1 MSSEKN
7 SKNYLNLDNNEKQK
21 KISKLHLVIILSCII
36 ISGIIIRAYYLPND
50 LPISLDGLI
59 FFWYANDIAILNSL
73 PIDYSPAN
81 NGWPIFLSIFFEFYN
96 STNFMDY
103 MFLQRIISIVLSSL
117 TVIPIY
123 FLAKKYFSKKIAL
136 IGTMLFTFEP
146 RIIQNSIFGISEPL
160 FILLVTSSIVCFLHQ
175 QKKIIIF
182 AFMLISF
189 ASIVRSEGIIL
200 LIAFTI
206 LYGIRFRNSK
216 KISYEIP
223 ILILVFILIILP
235 MSSYRVE
242 VNGNDSLLSRIP
254 NIFDQTNELEQNTVA
269 ENIQNSQKNDEM
281 KNIFLLIGWASIP
294 FFIFLI
300 PYGIYQVIR
309 YENTGIR
316 SLLTILFFIS
326 IPAIYAISF
335 LPDTRYLLILY
346 PILSVISLFSVKK
359 YFDKFSNKNIG
370 LIILISLILI
380 GSIVFLEIKKI
391 DVNHEHESLK
401 IAKIVSEKTG
411 IINQYTMESGYL
423 PIIGM
428 QELEEFPILKSDF
441 EKLGNDMKHC
451 VNIHACENIIP
462 IKSNNI
468 IEFLQ
473 NSKEK
478 GITHLVIDN
487 KEKRRAVFVN
497 DIFENE
503 QKFSYLIKIYDS
515 KEEQLSYQV
524 KIFKINYDKFDC
536 IVKEICN

>member
-1 MSSEKN
+1 MNNNKINYDIKEK
-7 SKNYLNLDNNEKQK
+7 
-21 KISKLHLVIILSCII
+21 SKLHLIIIL
-36 ISGIIIRAYYLPND
+36 GIIGITGFVLRIYYSPFD
-50 LPISLDGLI
+50 TPITLDGLK
-59 FFWYANDIAILNSL
+59 FFWYANDIALLGTL
-73 PIDYSPAN
+73 PLDYSPAN
-81 NGWPIFLSIFFEFYN
+81 NGWSIFLSFFFKIFN
-96 STNFMDY
+96 SNNFMDL
-103 MFLQRIISIVLSSL
+103 MALQRIVSLSLSVL
-117 TVIPIY
+117 TIIPIY
-123 FLAKKYFSKKIAL
+123 FLGRKYFSEKLAV
-136 IGTMLFTFEP
+136 IGSGLFVLEP
-146 RIIQNSIFGISEPL
+146 RIIQNSIGGITEPL
-160 FILLVTSSIVCFLHQ
+160 FILLITSSIVCFLHQ

-200 LIAFTI
+200 LIPFVI
-206 LYGIRFRNSK
+206 LYGIRFRKSK
-216 KISYEIP
+216 KVFFEIP

-235 MSSYRVE
+235 ISMYRVE
-242 VNGNDSLLSRIP
+242 VTGYDSLVSRIP
-254 NIFDQTNELEQNTVA
+254 DVFDQTNELEQNTIT
-269 ENIQNSQKNDEM
+269 ENIQNSQKIDGI
-281 KNIFLLIGWASIP
+281 KNIISLIGWASIP

-300 PYGIYQVIR
+300 PYGIYQIIR
-309 YENTGIR
+309 TEKNKTKF
-316 SLLTILFFIS
+316 LVTILFFMS
-326 IPAIYAISF
+326 IPATYAISF
-335 LPDTRYLLILY
+335 LPDPRYLLMLY
-346 PILSVISLFSVKK
+346 PILSVISLFSIRK
-359 YFDKFSNKNIG
+359 YFSKVSNKNIG
-370 LIILISLILI
+370 VIILIGLILI
-380 GSIVFLEIKKI
+380 SSIIFLEIKKI

-411 IINQYTMESGYL
+411 IINQYAMESGYL

-428 QELEEFPILKSDF
+428 QELEEFPILKSNF

-462 IKSNNI
+462 VESNNI

-503 QKFSYLIKIYDS
+503 QNFSYLIKIYDS

-536 IVKEICN
+536 IVKEICY

>member
-1 MSSEKN
+1 MSNKKN
-7 SKNYLNLDNNEKQK
+7 SKNHLHLDNNGKHE
-21 KISKLHLVIILSCII
+21 KISKLHLVIILSCIM
-36 ISGIIIRAYYLPND
+36 ISGIIIRVHYLPND
-50 LPISLDGLI
+50 LPISLDGLL

-81 NGWPIFLSIFFEFYN
+81 NGWPIFLSIFFKFYN
-96 STNFMDY
+96 STNFIDY
-103 MFLQRIISIVLSSL
+103 MFLQRIVSIALSSL

-123 FLAKKYFSKKIAL
+123 FLAKKYFSEKIAL
-136 IGTMLFTFEP
+136 IGTILFTFEP

-175 QKKIIIF
+175 QKKMIILSF
-182 AFMLISF
+182 VLISF

-206 LYGIRFRNSK
+206 LYGIKFKKSK
-216 KISYEIP
+216 KIFYEIP
-223 ILILVFILIILP
+223 ILILIFILVILP
-235 MSSYRVE
+235 ISIYRIDVTGE
-242 VNGNDSLLSRIP
+242 DTLFSRIP
-254 NIFDQTNELEQNTVA
+254 NIFEQTNELEQNTVI
-269 ENIQNSQKNDEM
+269 EKIQNSQKIDEI
-281 KNIFLLIGWASIP
+281 KNIFQLIGWASIP

-300 PYGIYQVIR
+300 PYGIYQIIR

-346 PILSVISLFSVKK
+346 PILSVISLFSIRK
-359 YFDKFSNKNIG
+359 YFSKFSNKNIG

-380 GSIVFLEIKKI
+380 SSITFLEIKKI
-391 DVNHEHESLK
+391 DINHENDSLK
-401 IAKIVSEKTG
+401 IAKIVSEKTQM
-411 IINQYTMESGYL
+411 INQYTMESGYL

-428 QELEEFPILKSDF
+428 QELEEFPILKSNF
-441 EKLGNDMKHC
+441 EKLGDDMKHC
-451 VNIHACENIIP
+451 VNIHACKNIIP

-503 QKFSYLIKIYDS
+503 QNFSYLIKIYDS

-536 IVKEICN
+536 IVKEICY